1 MIRIRHEDFS
11 AGTHEVTG
19 LYGKAEGGPRGITL
33 SLRPGLTT
41 GQRRAVIRR
50 LRQEGSRGF
59 GPPLPQWQLA
69 IALGLDRVRT
79 AARIIRLHPL
89 VTLVPGALVIAVMAL
104 FVMAS
109 ADGQG
114 AAAKARAGYAR
125 TAPAAGASHQPA
137 LMARPVPLRPSPA
150 RVVAITVTAGMPV
163 PRCAPGGQTVC
174 RRASW

>member
-19 LYGKAEGGPRGITL
+19 LYGKAERGPRGITL
-33 SLRPGLTT
+33 SLLPGLTT

-50 LRQEGSRGF
+50 LRQEASRGL
-59 GPPLPQWQLA
+59 GPTLPRWQLA
-69 IALGLDRVRT
+69 IALGLDWVRT

-89 VTLVPGALVIAVMAL
+89 VTLVPGAFVIAVMAL
-104 FVMAS
+104 FVIAS

-114 AAAKARAGYAR
+114 TAAKTRSGYAG
-125 TAPAAGASHQPA
+125 TAPAAGAKHQPA
-137 LMARPVPLRPSPA
+137 LMARPVRARPNPA
-150 RVVAITVTAGMPV
+150 RVAAITVTAGVPM

-174 RRASW
+174 RRASS